1 MADIEIPELRVGC
14 DLRVERYRVE
24 GRYDH
29 PPLTRE
35 QALEVKRRAEL
46 YPVYQKLREAVE
58 KLWLLYIDR
67 DQYLD
72 FELLDALKDVQ
83 KAESDT

>member
-35 QALEVKRRAEL
+35 QAQEVKRRAEL
-46 YPVYQKLREAVE
+46 YPAYQKLRKVCEGIAEIPIGYSLSRKLKKALAEVEAAE
-58 KLWLLYIDR
+58 
-67 DQYLD
+67 
-72 FELLDALKDVQ
+72 AKDG
-83 KAESDT
+83 